1 MNSHVAPLYRL
12 FFALRPPPI
21 VARQIDHF
29 ASELA
34 PDARRILIDHQH
46 VTMGI
51 SPDWP
56 DYPYEQIK
64 ALRRAAVAIEA
75 DPFDLWLDRL
85 SEGGRS
91 AALRPSRSIEGLK
104 ALQQQVAMTMKRA
117 GVMSRPDWSFSPHQT
132 LFYRDGRPDQRPIS
146 GFGWRAEQL
155 VLICSHVGRTRH
167 AVVGTWTLR
176 GGAQYSLF

>member
-1 MNSHVAPLYRL
+1 MTAPVTPLYRL
-12 FFALRPPPI
+12 FFALQPPPI

-29 ASELA
+29 AHELA

-51 SPDWP
+51 SADWP

-64 ALRRAAVAIEA
+64 ALRRAASGIDA
-75 DPFDLWLDRL
+75 DPFDLWLDRFNQ
-85 SEGGRS
+85 GGRS
-91 AALRPSRSIEGLK
+91 AALRPSRSIDGLK

-132 LFYRDGRPDQRPIS
+132 LFYRDGRPDQRAIA
-146 GFGWRAEQL
+146 GFGWRVDEL

-167 AVVGTWTLR
+167 QAVGRWPLT
-176 GGAQYSLF
+176 GSGQYNLF